1 MLQAQFLQLSFHSF
15 VASKALKSWVTCV
28 PQIDRCG
35 TWHACHILGLEIS
48 FEADFTCF
56 IVPSAGPDDLTVT
69 VINSTSLL
77 VEWKNVDVCCRN
89 GVTRGYHVLLTDHDQ
104 QKIVANLTLFET
116 VFSIGFHDLLPYYAY
131 KVSVKALNVKGV
143 GPASTNVSLT
153 GEGGKKVL

>member
-1 MLQAQFLQLSFHSF
+1 M
-15 VASKALKSWVTCV
+15 
-28 PQIDRCG
+28 
-35 TWHACHILGLEIS
+35 
-48 FEADFTCF
+48 
-56 IVPSAGPDDLTVT
+56 
-69 VINSTSLL
+69 
-77 VEWKNVDVCCRN
+77 EWKNVDVCCRN